1 MITRLM
7 AMSSAFL
14 LTMSPVFADP
24 FNINITNDESG
35 MLLLTVT
42 DMNFPTPQ
50 TGVPFSGSINS
61 GQQISVN
68 INGENGNK
76 GHIQWHATTPD
87 RQKCGSGD
95 VSGLSSGNS
104 LTVGTPSDC

>member
-7 AMSSAFL
+7 AMFSGFL
-14 LTMSPVFADP
+14 LTLSPVFADP

-42 DMNFPTPQ
+42 DMNYPSPQ
-50 TGVPFSGSINS
+50 PAFTGSINS
-61 GQQISVN
+61 GQQIPVY
-68 INGENGNK
+68 INGENGNN
-76 GHIQWHATTPD
+76 GHIQWQATTPD

-95 VSGLSSGNS
+95 VGALSSGSNV
-104 LTVGTPSDC
+104 TVTTPSSC